1 MTHNNPKLTAKIAL
15 YQPDIPQNTASII
28 RTCSCLGVKLEI
40 IEPCGFTFH
49 DKRFRRVVMDY
60 LDEKMIKIYE
70 NSDQFFEAKK
80 NSRVILMTTRAKD
93 SFKLFKIKKN
103 DTFLFGRESAGV
115 PENLHKN
122 IKNRIKIPMNEK
134 TRSLNVAMSVAIIS
148 AEALRQNNLLK

>member
-1 MTHNNPKLTAKIAL
+1 MTHNNLKLTAKIAL

-28 RTCSCLGVKLEI
+28 RTCSCLGIKLEI
-40 IEPCGFTFH
+40 IQPCGFTFH

-80 NSRVILMTTRAKD
+80 NSRIVLMTIKAKD
-93 SFKLFKIKKN
+93 SIKSFKIKKN

-115 PENLHKN
+115 PKNVHHKVD
-122 IKNRIKIPMNEK
+122 KRIKIPILNK
-134 TRSLNVAMSVAIIS
+134 KRSLNLSTTVSMVLSKLI
-148 AEALRQNNLLK
+148 L

>member
-1 MTHNNPKLTAKIAL
+1 MTQNKTKLTAKIAL

-80 NSRVILMTTRAKD
+80 NSRVVLMTTKAKD
-93 SFKLFKIKKN
+93 SFKSFINDLNESLALVVINTTLEFFFASKN
-103 DTFLFGRESAGV
+103 
-115 PENLHKN
+115 
-122 IKNRIKIPMNEK
+122 
-134 TRSLNVAMSVAIIS
+134 
-148 AEALRQNNLLK
+148 

>member
-80 NSRVILMTTRAKD
+80 GSRIVLMTTKAKD
-93 SFKLFKIKKN
+93 SIKSFKIKKN

-115 PENLHKN
+115 PKNVHHKVD
-122 IKNRIKIPMNEK
+122 KRIKIPILK
-134 TRSLNVAMSVAIIS
+134 KKRSLNLSTTVSMVVSKLI
-148 AEALRQNNLLK
+148 L

>member
-1 MTHNNPKLTAKIAL
+1 MTHNNPKLTPKIAL

-80 NSRVILMTTRAKD
+80 NSRVVLMTTKAKD
-93 SFKLFKIKKN
+93 SFKSFKIKKN

-115 PENLHKN
+115 PENLHKT
-122 IKNRIKIPMNEK
+122 IKNKLKVPINKN
-134 TRSLNVAMSVAIIS
+134 TRSLNVAMTVAIVS
-148 AEALRQNNLLK
+148 SEALRQRNFKK